1 MLSFLKSHFSLI
13 AVEAEAKADE
23 RIYERA
29 LEVFIK
35 RETMNSYLSQFVF
48 VLVAI
53 AGYSLRIRSVFVIG
67 ILHVLVD
74 QLVRHNLVRFSQSL
88 RHGDPDARLLR
99 HIEHVFYGVGFV
111 WAMVA
116 WPLAESLDGLRL
128 VLTVVSAAGLLV
140 MANSTCYAPKVFQ
153 ATVIGYALG
162 MALAISV
169 MTTIPWYV
177 FGGAIAAFLVV
188 VTAVGAGTARQLLQM
203 LHMQVERDKAI
214 EEQQRTIAALDLAR
228 RAATQMAETDSLTGL
243 ANRFLFL
250 KKLDGLIA
258 AGERISLTLLDVD
271 LFKNVNDALGHDT
284 GDEVLKVIGRVL
296 AAFEEGLCFAARLG
310 GDEFALVADCGRNQR
325 NGDEIIS
332 ATKKQIDCARTANL
346 DLPTISIT
354 GGSAYFPQDASNGS
368 DLLAAADI
376 AQREAKK
383 ARRGGHLDYSA
394 SLSNMFRRETQIA
407 HALSQAI
414 ASRELFLCFQ
424 PKINLRTGRVAGA
437 EALSRFSAAGL
448 AGYSLEEIF
457 EVAENRG
464 LGTFLDELVLDRYRE
479 ALVALRDEHSIALP
493 TSVNLSGAILKTHD
507 RLLAKLNQLIAD
519 GLSPALIRV
528 EITENAIYGR
538 GQDAVIEL
546 VNRIVKL
553 GFSLALDDF
562 GTGSGALQHLASL
575 PVSEI
580 KIDRSFVSG
589 MDSDRRK
596 GAIVRGLIVTGRAMG
611 IDIVAE
617 GVETEGEATL
627 LRLMGAQFAQ
637 GFLWSKPIPMAQFVA
652 FVRLFGPSAM
662 QDMSRRAEN
671 DSTTHSKA
679 PLEAPPDGRQRQASI
694 RSSASCR

>member
-1 MLSFLKSHFSLI
+1 MFSFLKNNFSLI
-13 AVEAEAKADE
+13 AVEAEVRADR

-29 LEVFIK
+29 LEVFVK

-53 AGYSLRIRSVFVIG
+53 AGYSLRIHSVFSIG

-74 QLVRHNLVRFSQSL
+74 QLARRSLVRLSQGL
-88 RHGDPDARLLR
+88 RQGDPDARLLR

-153 ATVIGYALG
+153 ATIIGYALA
-162 MALAISV
+162 MALAIPV

-188 VTAVGAGTARQLLQM
+188 VMAVGAGTARQLLQM

-214 EEQQRTIAALDLAR
+214 EEQKRTIAALDSAR
-228 RAATQMAETDSLTGL
+228 KAATHMAETDSLSGL
-243 ANRFLFL
+243 ANRFLFMT
-250 KKLDGLIA
+250 KLDDLIA
-258 AGERISLTLLDVD
+258 KEEQISLTLLDVD
-271 LFKNVNDALGHDT
+271 LFKNINDALGHNT
-284 GDEVLKVIGRVL
+284 GDEVLKLIGGVL
-296 AAFEEGLCFAARLG
+296 ATFEQGLCFAARLG
-310 GDEFALVADCGRNQR
+310 GDEFALVADRSHNQR

-332 ATKKQIDCARTANL
+332 AIKKQIDCVRTANL
-346 DLPTISIT
+346 DLPAISIT
-354 GGSAYFPQDASNGS
+354 AGSAYFPQDASNGS

-383 ARRGGHLDYSA
+383 TRRGGHLDYSA
-394 SLSNMFRRETQIA
+394 SLSNTFRRETRIA
-407 HALSQAI
+407 HAISRAI

-437 EALSRFSAAGL
+437 EALSRFSAEGL

-464 LGTFLDELVLDRYRE
+464 LATVLDELVLDRYRE

-519 GLSPALIRV
+519 GLPPALIRV

-546 VNRIVKL
+546 LNRIVKL

-562 GTGSGALQHLASL
+562 GTGSGALQHVTSL

-589 MDSDRRK
+589 MSSDRRK
-596 GAIVRGLIVTGRAMG
+596 GAVVKGLIVTGRAMG

-627 LRLMGAQFAQ
+627 LRSMGAQFAQ
-637 GFLWSKPIPMAQFVA
+637 GYLWSKPIPLAQFVA
-652 FVRLFGPSAM
+652 FVRLFGPSATH
-662 QDMSRRAEN
+662 DMSGRAEN
-671 DSTTHSKA
+671 DSTTRSNA
-679 PLEAPPDGRQRQASI
+679 PLEAPPDGRQRLASV
-694 RSSASCR
+694 RSSASCG